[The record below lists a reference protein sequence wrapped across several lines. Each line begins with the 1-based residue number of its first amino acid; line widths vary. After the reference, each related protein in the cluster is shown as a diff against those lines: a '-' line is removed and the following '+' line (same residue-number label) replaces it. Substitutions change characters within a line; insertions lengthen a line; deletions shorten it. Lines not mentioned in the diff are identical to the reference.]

1 MAKSETASLDKY
13 VLRWMSDIGER
24 IGADRVGGALSGAML
39 GVAKTRAAV
48 DRNVESLLSLA
59 NIPSRAEYQRMLTR
73 VEVLQSRVID
83 LNRRID
89 AITQDL
95 AGANGRRNGKKTVAR
110 KPATAPARTRRVN
123 AAGRKRRK

>member
-13 VLRWMSDIGER
+13 VLRWMSDLGGR
-24 IGADRVGGALSGAML
+24 IGAERVGGALSGAML
-39 GVAKTRAAV
+39 GVARTRAAV

-59 NIPSRAEYQRMLTR
+59 NIPSRAEYQRMMTR

-83 LNRRID
+83 LNRRLD

-95 AGANGRRNGKKTVAR
+95 AGANGRRGGKKAITN
-110 KPATAPARTRRVN
+110 KPAAAPARARRGSTS
-123 AAGRKRRK
+123 GRKRRK

>member
-13 VLRWMSDIGER
+13 VLRWMSDLGER
-24 IGADRVGGALSGAML
+24 IGAERVGGALSGAML
-39 GVAKTRAAV
+39 GVARTKAAV

-59 NIPSRAEYQRMLTR
+59 NIPSRTEYQRMMTR

-95 AGANGRRNGKKTVAR
+95 AGTDGRRGGKKPIAN
-110 KPATAPARTRRVN
+110 KPAPARARRGS
-123 AAGRKRRK
+123 ASGRKRRK

>member
-39 GVAKTRAAV
+39 GVARTRAAV

-95 AGANGRRNGKKTVAR
+95 AGANGRRGGKKAVAS
-110 KPATAPARTRRVN
+110 KPAPAPARTRRGS